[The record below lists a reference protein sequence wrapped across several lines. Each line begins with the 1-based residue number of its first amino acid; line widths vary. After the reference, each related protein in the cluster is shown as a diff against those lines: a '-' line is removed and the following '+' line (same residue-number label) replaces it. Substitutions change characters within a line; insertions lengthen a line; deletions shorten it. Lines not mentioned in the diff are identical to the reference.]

1 MESVKI
7 CSVFGH
13 RKVNNAYYLK
23 KVLYSLFYEI
33 FYNLRINEVWF
44 GGLSEFDELCW
55 QVVTDLKNKYNL
67 KIERVLCLWDARYLR
82 VSKRP
87 KWLKDDDYE
96 RLEYLSFFDYWK
108 NRIFFRNR
116 AMIDSSDFLVFY
128 VGDNKEK
135 SGARS
140 ALEYAKK
147 CKKNYINIYS
157 K

>member
-1 MESVKI
+1 MKSVKI

-13 RKVNNAYYLK
+13 REVKEVDLLK
-23 KVLYSLFYEI
+23 KSLHFLFYDI
-33 FYNLRINEVWF
+33 INNLGIEEVWF
-44 GGLSEFDELCW
+44 GGLGEFDELCW

-67 KIERVLCLWDARYLR
+67 KIERVLCLWDERHLR

-87 KWLKDDDYE
+87 NWLKNGDYE

-116 AMIDSSDFLVFY
+116 AMIDCSDFLVFY
-128 VGDNKEK
+128 VGNDKEK
-135 SGARS
+135 SGART
-140 ALEYAKK
+140 ALQYAKK

>member
-1 MESVKI
+1 MKSNQI

-13 RKVNNAYYLK
+13 REINNVNFLE
-23 KVLYSLFYEI
+23 KVLYSLFYDI
-33 FYNLRINEVWF
+33 YFNFGIREVWF
-44 GGLSEFDELCW
+44 GGLGEFDELCW
-55 QVVTDLKNKYNL
+55 QVVTDLKNSYNL
-67 KIERVLCLWDARYLR
+67 KFERVLCLWDERHLR

-87 KWLKDDDYE
+87 EWLKDGDYE

-116 AMIDSSDFLVFY
+116 AMIDSSDLVVFY

-147 CKKNYINIYS
+147 CKKNYINIYV